1 MSDALVVEDHEAA
14 ELARE
19 LAERRGVTV
28 EQAVVDSLRT
38 ALDTAVRPPGAG
50 IEQGSGPVQVPSLED
65 MTSAQRAALE
75 ELQALVADARPYVIP
90 GATSDHSDLYDEH
103 GLPV

>member
-28 EQAVVDSLRT
+28 EQAVIDSLRT
-38 ALDTAVRPPGAG
+38 ALDTASQPAAAR
-50 IEQGSGPVQVPSLED
+50 IERAPGPVIVPSLDD
-65 MTSAQRAALE
+65 MTPAQRAALE
-75 ELQALVADARPYVIP
+75 ALHALVADARAYVLP